1 MRVSLSVR
9 SVVAVVKDQV
19 SCDLGGEAA
28 ILSLNNGVY
37 YGLDAVG
44 ARIWTLLHK
53 PISVSEIRDTL
64 LNEYEV
70 EPGRCESDLL
80 ALLKNL
86 AAQALIEIKDESTS

>member
-1 MRVSLSVR
+1 MSGSLSVR

-28 ILSLNNGVY
+28 ILNLKNGVY

-53 PISVSEIRDTL
+53 PISVSEIRDIL
-64 LNEYEV
+64 LDEYEV
-70 EPGRCESDLL
+70 EPGRCQSDLL